1 MSAEKPPEDMFK
13 ILEIEII
20 KKPHYTVIQI
30 KSFKYCFSKHQKK
43 SQAEFPIY
51 SFINTLVTVY
61 N

>member
-1 MSAEKPPEDMFK
+1 MSAEKLPEDMFK

-43 SQAEFPIY
+43 S
-51 SFINTLVTVY
+51 
-61 N
+61 